1 MPLRRQCLA
10 RLASN
15 PDLRCEVLVVE
26 GRIHRDDHTA
36 LDKDGMRVRWREQV
50 AVYPGI
56 DGNYLTRDGLTIQQA
71 LDDPTRALPVADPG
85 IVSPTEYATA
95 QALLNLAGVPE
106 GARGRQVGGDHYR
119 KRKIQHW
126 DIAEEYELTYF
137 EGAVLKYIL
146 RHRDK
151 NGIEDLKKALHTLEK
166 LIEVEEGKLRGQGTS
181 DHEGSES

>member
-15 PDLRCEVLVVE
+15 PNLRCEVLVEE
-26 GRIHRDDHTA
+26 GRIHRDDHTT

-56 DGNYLTRDGLTIQQA
+56 DGNYRTRDGLTVQQA

-106 GARGRQVGGDHYR
+106 GARDGQVGGNHYR
-119 KRKIQHW
+119 KYKIQPW
-126 DIAEEYELTYF
+126 DVIDEYGLDFYA
-137 EGAVLKYIL
+137 GNALKYL
-146 RHRDK
+146 LRDK
-151 NGIEDLKKALHTLEK
+151 KDRLEDLKKARHYLEK
-166 LIEVEEGKLRGQGTS
+166 LIEVEEGKLRGQGTG

>member
-15 PDLRCEVLVVE
+15 PNLRCEVLVEE
-26 GRIHRDDHTA
+26 GAIHRDDHTA
-36 LDKDGMRVRWREQV
+36 VDKHGLRTRWREQV
-50 AVYPGI
+50 AVYPDI
-56 DGNYLTRDGLTIQQA
+56 NGNYHTKDGLTIQQA
-71 LDDPTRALPVADPG
+71 LDDPTRALPVAEPG
-85 IVSPTEYATA
+85 IISPTEYTMAS
-95 QALLNLAGVPE
+95 ALLGLAG
-106 GARGRQVGGDHYR
+106 ARPSARDRQVGGDHYS

-137 EGAVLKYIL
+137 EGAVIKYIL

-166 LIEVEEGKLRGQGTS
+166 LIEVEEAKLRGQGTG
-181 DHEGSES
+181 DHEGPES

>member
-1 MPLRRQCLA
+1 MAEAPEI
-10 RLASN
+10 
-15 PDLRCEVLVVE
+15 EVKLSVDMAAVAQPGDTLVV
-26 GRIHRDDHTA
+26 A
-36 LDKDGMRVRWREQV
+36 LNRTVSDEEFETLRERFEPLKSSGIRVFLVENASSMV
-50 AVYPGI
+50 VVKGGDSAAPATV
-56 DGNYLTRDGLTIQQA
+56 
-71 LDDPTRALPVADPG
+71 PG

-106 GARGRQVGGDHYR
+106 GVRGRQVGGDHYR

-151 NGIEDLKKALHTLEK
+151 NGVEDLKKALHTLEK